1 MKSMFNCFFHVG
13 LTLRMATSAFEY
25 IVVKQPND
33 TLHLPLPEIFSL
45 MPTLIAA
52 SQTVKEA
59 LPEPSALTP
68 YCWRVQHLLSRGW
81 DRQTSMDHMPDVQ
94 GGYCQWRTHIAS
106 VIHHIIHSSYA

>member
-1 MKSMFNCFFHVG
+1 MKSMFNCFFEVE
-13 LTLRMATSAFEY
+13 LILRMATSAFEY

-33 TLHLPLPEIFSL
+33 TLHLPLPEINHIFSL
-45 MPTLIAA
+45 MTTLIAA

-81 DRQTSMDHMPDVQ
+81 DRQTSIDHMPA
-94 GGYCQWRTHIAS
+94 WFREP
-106 VIHHIIHSSYA
+106 